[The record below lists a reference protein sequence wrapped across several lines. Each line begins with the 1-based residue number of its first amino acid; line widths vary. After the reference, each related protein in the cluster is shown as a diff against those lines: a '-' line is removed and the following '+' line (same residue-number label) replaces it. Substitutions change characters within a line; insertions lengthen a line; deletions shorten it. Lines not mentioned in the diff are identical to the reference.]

1 MGLLIIAAFF
11 LLMVLGYPVVL
22 AIAIPAILYIIFND
36 LPIDMI
42 AQRLHYAL
50 DSYPLIAVP
59 IFIFAGNL
67 MNTTGIT
74 RRIYKFADILVGR
87 VHGGLAQVNIF
98 AGLIFAG
105 MSGAALAAVGG
116 LGPITIKTMKEK
128 GFSSSFSAAVTIS
141 SATVGPIF
149 PPSIPLI
156 IYGSVASVSI
166 VKLLLAGI
174 VPAIII
180 VVMLMITTALISL
193 FRKYPRA
200 ERWSKASEIFKSF
213 LPAIPALLAPALLVF
228 GMLSGFFTPT
238 EAAGAMVVYIIFLSG
253 VVYRELNIKHILQ
266 SAAETIRLS
275 SGILIIV
282 STASLF
288 GWILAVEQIPQMFAD
303 FLLSFSKNPYIL
315 LSIVNIMLLIIGMVL
330 DSTTA
335 TLLVVPII
343 APPLVAAGVDPVHLG
358 IVTIFN
364 LMVGLITPPLGLSL
378 FLVSDI
384 AKVPMNKILKEV
396 VWYLIPLIIAL
407 MIVTYIPKL
416 SLWIPNLIK

>member
-87 VHGGLAQVNIF
+87 VHGGLAQVNIL